1 MTKQMKAAMA
11 AMMLVGTLTMQA
23 QQTAPAKTT
32 AKKKPAAKPAAKK
45 EPAES
50 ETAREL
56 RELREKQAAQQAE
69 IDQLIQQNAAKDAAL
84 QQAQQAASAAAQQA
98 ATAQQQ
104 AAAAT
109 SQAQSVSAT
118 VQANT
123 DAVQALKTN
132 VTDLQTTNTGL
143 ATTISA
149 NKVELT
155 DKIDSPLAIHYKGIT
170 ITPVAFFAAEGV
182 YRERSMNSDV
192 NTSFNSTPYPGS
204 NEGHIS
210 EMNFTARQSRLGG
223 LFEGKAANYKLS
235 GYFESD
241 FLSSGTTS
249 NNNQSNSYTLR
260 VRQIWG
266 KAEVPSGFAITGGQ
280 TWSLVTE
287 DRKSTDVRTEI
298 QPQTIDSQY
307 LVGYS
312 WERQPGF
319 RLQQKF
325 GGADQV
331 SGFTMAIS
339 AEQAQTQLATT
350 QNAPANFVFGGV
362 GLSGGLYNGG
372 GSVTIGTTNSLSN
385 LAAYA
390 NNVAPDVLVK
400 FAFDKDKVFH
410 IEVGG
415 VGRWFRDEYN
425 PLIFTTT
432 GGVTT
437 LTGLSATIVKNTKT
451 GGGVYGSARFY
462 AGKFAEIAFQGMAG
476 DGTARYGS
484 GQLGD
489 VTTHPDGTL
498 EPIRNYHGLFSLE
511 THPAP
516 KLDIFAYYGAEYNQR
531 TYYVS
536 PTGSLVGYGTPNT
549 SETGC
554 YALTIGS
561 STTLTGN
568 GVSGSP
574 SSVAGCSP
582 STRDLQEGMV
592 GFIYRAI
599 NNPKYGR
606 LQYSATYSYLQKY
619 AWTGVLSGTYGAASD
634 FQGSGRATN
643 GMVHIGMRYYIP

>member
-11 AMMLVGTLTMQA
+11 AMMLVGTLTMHA
-23 QQTAPAKTT
+23 QQTTPAKTM
-32 AKKKPAAKPAAKK
+32 AKKPAPKK
-45 EPAES
+45 APAES
-50 ETAREL
+50 KTDREL

-69 IDQLIQQNAAKDAAL
+69 IDSLIQQNAAKDAAL
-84 QQAQQAASAAAQQA
+84 QQAQQAASTAAQQAATAQQQA

-118 VQANT
+118 VQAT
-123 DAVQALKTN
+123 SDQVQALKTN
-132 VTDLQTTNTGL
+132 VTDLQTTNAGL
-143 ATTISA
+143 ASTISA

-155 DKIDSPLAIHYKGIT
+155 DKIESPLVIRYKGLT
-170 ITPVAFFAAEGV
+170 ITPVAYFAAEGV
-182 YRERSMNSDV
+182 YRQRSINSDI
-192 NTSFNSTPYPGS
+192 NTPFNTTPYPGS
-204 NEGHIS
+204 NQGHIS
-210 EMNFTARQSRLGG
+210 EMNFSARQSRLGG
-223 LFEGKAANYKLS
+223 LFEGKAKEYKLS
-235 GYFESD
+235 GYFETD

-249 NNNQSNSYTLR
+249 NDNQSNSYTLR

-266 KAEVPSGFAITGGQ
+266 KAEVPSGFAVTGGQ

-298 QPQTIDSQY
+298 QPQTIDPQY

-319 RLQQKF
+319 RFQQKF
-325 GGADQV
+325 SGADQV
-331 SGFTMAIS
+331 SGFTMAVS
-339 AEQAQTQLATT
+339 AEQAQTQLGTT

-362 GLSGGLYNGG
+362 GQSGGLYNGG

-400 FAFDKDKVFH
+400 FVYEKDKVFH

-415 VGRWFRDEYN
+415 VARFFRDYYN

-437 LTGLSATIVKNTKT
+437 LTGLSATIVKNDKT
-451 GGGVYGSARFY
+451 GGGVFGSARVY
-462 AGKFAEIAFQGMAG
+462 AGKFAEIAVQGMAG

-489 VTTHPDGTL
+489 VTVHPDGTL
-498 EPIRNYHGLFSLE
+498 EPLRNYHGLFSLE

-536 PTGSLVGYGTPNT
+536 PTGSLVGFGTPNT
-549 SETGC
+549 VETGC
-554 YALTIGS
+554 YALTLGS

-574 SSVAGCSP
+574 SSVSNCSP

-606 LQYSATYSYLQKY
+606 LQYSATYSYLMKY
-619 AWTGVLSGTYGAASD
+619 AWTGVLSGTYPTG
-634 FQGSGRATN
+634 FLGSGRATN
-643 GMVHIGMRYYIP
+643 GMVHISMRYYLP